1 MGHSGLKR
9 IGNEKFYTK
18 AEVVRDCINELIKI
32 NKLEGSTIIEPSAG
46 SGSFTEELG
55 KIKGIGQILAYDI
68 LPEQNRNTVV
78 PIKKQDFLQLDTTS
92 LKNSIVI
99 GNPPFGRQASLAK
112 KFVKKCCEFAHT
124 IAFILPRSF
133 KKESMQ
139 GCFTL
144 HYHKVFEK
152 DLQFNAFTINDQDYS
167 VPCVFQIWQYK
178 EEQRNKVIKY
188 ICDDSFKFVKNYK
201 EATFAFRRVG
211 GKAGTVVFENLQDL
225 SLQSHYFISVTKEG
239 IFSKDKLQSMKFD
252 EDNTTGPKSISK
264 QELIKKLL
272 NF

>member
-9 IGNEKFYTK
+9 SGNEKFYTK
-18 AEVVRDCINELIKI
+18 SEVVRDCINELIKI
-32 NKLEGSTIIEPSAG
+32 HKLEGTTVIEPSAG
-46 SGSFTEELG
+46 SGSFTKELG
-55 KIKGIGQILAYDI
+55 KIKEIRQILAYDI
-68 LPEQNRNTVV
+68 LPENDS
-78 PIKKQDFLQLDTTS
+78 IKKQDFLQLDTKF
-92 LKNSIVI
+92 LKDSIVI

-112 KFVKKCCEFAHT
+112 KFVKKCCEFADT

-152 DLQFNAFTINDQDYS
+152 DLPFNSFTINSEDYS
-167 VPCVFQIWQYK
+167 VPCVFQIWQYR
-178 EEQRNKVIKY
+178 EEKRDKVVKY
-188 ICDDSFKFVKNYK
+188 ICNNTFKFVKNYK

-225 SLQSHYFISVTKEG
+225 SLQSHYFISVTQEG
-239 IFSKDKLQSMKFD
+239 IFSKEKLQNMKFD

>member
-1 MGHSGLKR
+1 MNHSGLKR
-9 IGNEKFYTK
+9 TGNEKFYTK
-18 AEVVRDCINELIKI
+18 SEVVRDCINELLKI
-32 NKLEGSTIIEPSAG
+32 RRLEGSTIIEPSAG
-46 SGSFTEELG
+46 SGSFTEELE
-55 KIKGIGQILAYDI
+55 KIKEIGQILAYDI
-68 LPEQNRNTVV
+68 LPEQNTNSITQ
-78 PIKKQDFLQLDTTS
+78 ITKQDFLHLDTKL

-99 GNPPFGRQASLAK
+99 GNPPFGKQASLAK
-112 KFVKKCCEFAHT
+112 KFVKKCCEFADT

-152 DLQFNAFTINDQDYS
+152 DLPFNSFTINNEDYS
-167 VPCVFQIWQYK
+167 VPCVFQIWQYREK
-178 EEQRNKVIKY
+178 QRNKVIKY
-188 ICDDSFKFVKNYK
+188 SCNDTFKFVKKYK

-211 GKAGTVVFENLQDL
+211 GKAGTVIFENLQDL
-225 SLQSHYFISVTKEG
+225 SLQSHYFISVIKEG
-239 IFSKDKLQSMKFD
+239 FFSKEKLQNMKFD